1 MDIRNWKPACANDIW
16 KFMNTLRRSIP
27 LQQRNH
33 FIYINYLLYLRN
45 KYDKEN
51 ILSLSQ
57 LLEKK
62 FSNQQTNLEYI
73 LKDHISEQL
82 WNTIKEKVEFVS
94 NNILE
99 TIILDTTGEYLNT
112 AKTPFEHTGNYTPD
126 TLAALAVSLLD
137 IKEHEAVY
145 DICGGI
151 GNFTVK
157 AFLQQPKAS
166 YYSKEISTEAI
177 SIMEI
182 RRDIL
187 MQNYNSG
194 KINAEIGNVFD
205 VFETNNTDNTKHFDK
220 VFGNYPWMIDI
231 DCNYSDGNQFL
242 QKIERDVTGICN
254 KGISDWIFN
263 FFMLH
268 MMKDSGKA
276 IGIMTNGS
284 TWNQV
289 SGCRNARKY
298 FLENGLIEAVI
309 ALPSRIFK
317 ETSITTTLIV
327 FSHGNKKV
335 RMIDATHLC
344 VEKMRQN
351 VFTDENIAAIL
362 KAYKE
367 DSDYSILVSVKDI
380 LEKNDTVIHPKRY
393 LVKKVPVK
401 NGKPLRDVL
410 KEVYRGAAISAK
422 ELDRLLTDKPSEY
435 QYIMLKQINDGIID
449 ENLPYLSELD
459 KKYEK
464 FIAPNHSVI
473 ISKIGT
479 PFKCAVIDVN
489 PERKI
494 LVNGNMFILKVD
506 EAKVN
511 PYYLKALFESTYGT
525 ALLSNICIGS
535 IIPALNKKALEE
547 LEIPLPSLEKQNK
560 IANNYLAIQDEIKI
574 YRMKLTN
581 ALEKKIHIFDEMQ
594 GE

>member
-1 MDIRNWKPACANDIW
+1 
-16 KFMNTLRRSIP
+16 MNTLRKNIP
-27 LQQRNH
+27 LQQKNH
-33 FIYINYLLYLRN
+33 FIYIYYLLYLRN

-57 LLEKK
+57 LLEKR

-73 LKDHISEQL
+73 LKDYVSEQL

-94 NNILE
+94 NDILE

-112 AKTPFEHTGNYTPD
+112 VKTPFEHTENYTPD
-126 TLAALAVSLLD
+126 TLATLVVSLLD
-137 IKEHEAVY
+137 IKENEAVC

-157 AFLQQPKAS
+157 AFFQQPKAS

-194 KINAEIGNVFD
+194 RINVEIGNVFD
-205 VFETNNTDNTKHFDK
+205 IFETNNTDNTKHFDK

-231 DCNYSDGNQFL
+231 DCNDRNGNQFL

-254 KGISDWIFN
+254 KGISDWVFN

-268 MMKDSGKA
+268 MMKYSGKA

-298 FLENGLIEAVI
+298 FLENELIEAVI

-344 VEKMRQN
+344 FEKMRQN

-367 DSDYSILVSVKDI
+367 DCDYSISVSVKDI

-393 LVKKVPVK
+393 LAKKVPVK
-401 NGKPLRDVL
+401 NGKLLRDVL
-410 KEVYRGAAISAK
+410 KDVYRGAAISAK
-422 ELDRLLTDKPSEY
+422 ELDKLLTDKPSVY
-435 QYIMLKQINDGIID
+435 QYIMLKHINDGIID

-506 EAKVN
+506 ETKVN

-535 IIPALNKKALEE
+535 IIPALNKKALEA

-574 YRMKLTN
+574 YRMKLAN
-581 ALEKKIHIFDEMQ
+581 ALEKKIHIFDEI
-594 GE
+594 